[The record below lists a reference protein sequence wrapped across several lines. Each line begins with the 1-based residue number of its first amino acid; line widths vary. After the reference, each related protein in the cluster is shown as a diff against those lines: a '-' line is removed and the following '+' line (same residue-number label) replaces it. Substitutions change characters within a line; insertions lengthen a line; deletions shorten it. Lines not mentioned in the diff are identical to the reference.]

1 MDRSEEESRRE
12 EGGRCDCP
20 SPIEPIFKG
29 IFVELG
35 SGIKSTFPLKAVLK
49 GTCVEMGFEIEEND
63 EKFHDQT
70 NVHNYRLKVHMYK
83 CILSHG

>member
-35 SGIKSTFPLKAVLK
+35 SGIKSTFPSKAVLK
-49 GTCVEMGFEIEEND
+49 STCVEMGFEIEENGVT
-63 EKFHDQT
+63 FHDWK
-70 NVHNYRLKVHMYK
+70 NVPTY
-83 CILSHG
+83 C